1 VDLFSFVA
9 FAGKFGEI
17 HLTYGSDIPFSI
29 PYEVHMHKKLFIPGP
44 TEVAPDVLQKLATPM
59 IGHRSKDASN
69 LQREISQKLQKVFH
83 TANPILL
90 STSSGS
96 GLMEGSI
103 RSLTAKRAMVFSVGA
118 FGNRWAKVA
127 ELNNVGVDKHEAEW
141 GKPTTPEIVD
151 KYLSTGKYDVFT
163 VTHNETSTG
172 IMNPVEEIA
181 EVRKKYPDVLWL
193 VDAVSS
199 MAGANIEVDK
209 LGIDVCITS
218 TQKALALPPGMAICS
233 VSPRALEHGKQVKY
247 RGWYLDLLNI
257 YKYVETK
264 DFQYSATPSLPH
276 MFAMNYQLDRILA
289 EGLEAR
295 YARHIQMAEFT
306 RAWAKKNFALFP
318 EEKYASVTL
327 TTITNTRNISVKAL
341 NDALA
346 KESMQI
352 SNGYGD
358 LKEKTFRIAHM
369 GELTMKDV
377 QEVTSAIDR
386 ILPTLKA

>member
-1 VDLFSFVA
+1 
-9 FAGKFGEI
+9 
-17 HLTYGSDIPFSI
+17 
-29 PYEVHMHKKLFIPGP
+29 MHKKLFIPGP
-44 TEVAPDVLQKLATPM
+44 TEVAPDVLAKMATPM
-59 IGHRSKDASN
+59 IGHRSKDASK
-69 LQREISQKLQKVFH
+69 LQHEISDKLRTVFH
-83 TANPILL
+83 TQNPILL
-90 STSSGS
+90 STTSGS

-103 RSLTAKRAMVFSVGA
+103 RSLTARRAIVFSVGA
-118 FGNRWAKVA
+118 FGNRWFKMA
-127 ELNNVGVDKHEAEW
+127 EANGVPADKHEAEW
-141 GKPTTPEIVD
+141 GHPTTPEVVD
-151 KYLSTGKYDVFT
+151 KYLSTGKYDVMT

-199 MAGANIEVDK
+199 MAGAKVDVDK

-233 VSPRALEHGKQVKY
+233 VTPRALEHGKQVKL
-247 RGWYLDLLNI
+247 RGWYLDILEI

-264 DFQYSATPSLPH
+264 DYQYSATPSLSH

-295 YARHIQMAEFT
+295 YARHKAMAEYT
-306 RAWAKKNFALFP
+306 RAWAKEHFALYP
-318 EEKYASVTL
+318 EERHASVTL
-327 TTITNTRNISVKAL
+327 TTITNTKNISVKAL

-346 KESMQI
+346 AVGMQI

-369 GELTMKDV
+369 GELTLADV
-377 QEVTSAIDR
+377 KEVTAAIDK
-386 ILPTLKA
+386 ILPTLT